1 MGFGPLSNPT
11 LSIHSGSI
19 LSSASFWALFRGW
32 WWWINHPRLPWM
44 PLVLALKALSPMVV
58 DGLLPSSSWNSSLKI
73 QKRKS
78 RKGESLALVHEKL
91 EVRGWHWNPNL
102 HTSSCRLP
110 RTGGFLAPTQVV
122 RIALQPSPSSR
133 LCPPHLAL
141 RVVFLSSASES
152 PGGPG
157 QAVSEAPPS
166 EFLIQQ
172 VWAELDNL
180 HF

>member
-32 WWWINHPRLPWM
+32 WWW
-44 PLVLALKALSPMVV
+44 MVV
-58 DGLLPSSSWNSSLKI
+58 DGLLPSSSWSSSLKI
-73 QKRKS
+73 QKWKS

-102 HTSSCRLP
+102 PTSSFLLP

-122 RIALQPSPSSR
+122 QIALQHSPSSR

-141 RVVFLSSASES
+141 RVVFLSSAES
-152 PGGPG
+152 PGGPW

-172 VWAELDNL
+172 VWAELDIL